1 MSQPSDTISKQTQ
14 ELKQQSIPELFAQLT
29 ATQPING
36 KQAALNELHR
46 RGYTDEDIKITLQ

>member
-1 MSQPSDTISKQTQ
+1 MSQPNRTVSKQTQ

-29 ATQPING
+29 EAQPIDE

-46 RGYTDEDIKITLQ
+46 RGYSDEDIKLTLQ

>member
-1 MSQPSDTISKQTQ
+1 MSQPNCTVSKQAQ

-29 ATQPING
+29 ETQPTSC

-46 RGYTDEDIKITLQ
+46 RGYSDEDIKITLQ